1 MEKEDE
7 RLENKIAMITG
18 DGPGLGPEANIPE
31 GARVECRRVTSTLTA
46 PEQSA
51 RGRLSSDRCERRR

>member
-1 MEKEDE
+1 M
-7 RLENKIAMITG
+7 AMIAG
-18 DGPGLGPEANIPE
+18 AGPGDRPEANIPE

-51 RGRLSSDRCERRR
+51 RGGLSSDRCERRR